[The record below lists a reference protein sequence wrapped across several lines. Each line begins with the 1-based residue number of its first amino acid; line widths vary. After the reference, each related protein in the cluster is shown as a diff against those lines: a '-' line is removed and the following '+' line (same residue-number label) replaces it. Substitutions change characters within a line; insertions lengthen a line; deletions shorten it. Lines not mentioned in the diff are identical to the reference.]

1 MMIFKFNF
9 YKLYFLLN
17 IMEKEPVLGMKY
29 SFISTIYYILIKANS
44 RIHWDP
50 EDLITVGMVIRDLNK
65 ILEKYNPQIEES
77 NQVKNETKVENKK
90 VENKKVEDKKPK
102 SKTTKK

>member
-1 MMIFKFNF
+1 MD
-9 YKLYFLLN
+9 
-17 IMEKEPVLGMKY
+17 KEPVLGMKY

-90 VENKKVEDKKPK
+90 VEDKKPK

>member
-1 MMIFKFNF
+1 
-9 YKLYFLLN
+9 
-17 IMEKEPVLGMKY
+17 MEKEPVLGMKY
-29 SFISTIYYILIKANS
+29 SFISTIYFILLKANS
-44 RIHWDP
+44 KIHWDP

-77 NQVKNETKVENKK
+77 NPEKNETK